1 MTHMHAG
8 MAAGGGRAAL
18 VRLCRLVI
26 LVPEAPI
33 LAGLLGAYAAFG
45 EAPIPG
51 AAALVVALAF
61 GVRAASLLLAQRAL
75 AHSELTEAA
84 ALLRVAGALHPWSAD
99 TLALRGA
106 LALAHEDAALA
117 ARLLR
122 RSLELLPGRPAI
134 HAALSGA
141 LLELGLPSDAAQE
154 ARRALD
160 LDAGCAEALLHLAES
175 DRRAGAPQGL
185 VEDRLRAGIAAAHTL
200 ETEAALRC
208 ALAWHLVGQERRA
221 EARLATS
228 GIEAT
233 LTRVAAPARD
243 RLRLRLCELL
253 LAQGQAERARELMAG
268 AAS

>member
-1 MTHMHAG
+1 MKIVSYNIQYAKG
-8 MAAGGGRAAL
+8 KDGRHD
-18 VRLCRLVI
+18 
-26 LVPEAPI
+26 
-33 LAGLLGAYAAFG
+33 LAR
-45 EAPIPG
+45 I
-51 AAALVVALAF
+51 
-61 GVRAASLLLAQRAL
+61 
-75 AHSELTEAA
+75 
-84 ALLRVAGALHPWSAD
+84 AD
-99 TLALRGA
+99 AVRGA
-106 LALAHEDAALA
+106 DLIGLQEVTRHFPGVPPRLAEQPERLA
-117 ARLLR
+117 
-122 RSLELLPGRPAI
+122 ELLPEYFWAYAP
-134 HAALSGA
+134 
-141 LLELGLPSDAAQE
+141 P
-154 ARRALD
+154 LD